1 MIIKEAIMKKDY
13 SSLAKV
19 LAVIALL
26 SIMFGG
32 FLTTRRKN
40 QLAEAT
46 KLPYHNISLEQIPDG
61 FYKARTETSFLH
73 IELQVQVENHKII
86 EIKVIEADGIDAVP
100 AQPVLDRI
108 IAENKI
114 AVQAVKGAELGSLVY
129 ISCVDK
135 ALYSAI
141 AE

>member
-100 AQPVLDRI
+100 AQPVLDRM

>member
-1 MIIKEAIMKKDY
+1 M
-13 SSLAKV
+13 V
-19 LAVIALL
+19 
-26 SIMFGG
+26 
-32 FLTTRRKN
+32 
-40 QLAEAT
+40 
-46 KLPYHNISLEQIPDG
+46 NIFPS
-61 FYKARTETSFLH
+61 SFLH

-100 AQPVLDRI
+100 AQPVLNRM

-135 ALYSAI
+135 ALYDGI
-141 AE
+141 TE

>member
-1 MIIKEAIMKKDY
+1 MKKDY
-13 SSLAKV
+13 SSLAKA

-26 SIMFGG
+26 SIMLGG
-32 FLTTRRKN
+32 FLVSRRKN
-40 QLAEAT
+40 HLAEAT
-46 KLPYHNISLEQIPDG
+46 KLPYHNVSLEQVPDG

-100 AQPVLDRI
+100 AQPVLNRM

-135 ALYSAI
+135 ALYNAI
-141 AE
+141 VE